1 MSVRLIRGSTPL
13 RLEVREQ
20 TDIGECRRIAQK
32 LAQAHGFD
40 EEQTGKISI
49 VATELST
56 NLVRHGG
63 GGEMLLQV
71 LEDGAAPQFEMMAID
86 RGAGMRDMAQCLRDG
101 YSTSGT
107 AGTGLGAA
115 SRLSTEF
122 DLFSESNKGTVVL
135 SRVTQRL
142 NAVSRSSPAIPPA
155 SAGHLE
161 FGALCV
167 PLAGESECGDCW
179 RIADD
184 GARVSLL
191 VADGLGHGAL
201 AASASRSAAEAFE
214 EGPFDDAVSVLQSV
228 HRHAAGGRGTVAAC
242 AQLHPAGEKL
252 AYAGVGN
259 ISGTIVDRGRSRGM
273 VSVNGTLGTQ
283 LPRSRQF
290 DYDYRADAV
299 VVLHSDG
306 LSGRWQL
313 ADHPGLHLRHASVIA
328 GVLFRDCARKH
339 DDATVLVARHRP

>member
-1 MSVRLIRGSTPL
+1 MTVRLIRGSTQL

-20 TDIGECRRIAQK
+20 SDIGECRRIAQR

-40 EEQTGKISI
+40 EEQTGRTSI
-49 VATELST
+49 VATELAT

-63 GGEMLLQV
+63 GGEMLVQM
-71 LEDGAAPQFEMMAID
+71 LEDGLTPQIEMMAID
-86 RGAGMRDMAQCLRDG
+86 RGPGMRDVAQCLRDG

-115 SRLSTEF
+115 SRLSTAF
-122 DLFSESNKGTVVL
+122 DLFSEPGKGTVML
-135 SRVTQRL
+135 SRVTRKL
-142 NAVSRSSPAIPPA
+142 DAISRSAPAVPPA
-155 SAGHLE
+155 AAGHLE
-161 FGALCV
+161 FGAVCI
-167 PLAGESECGDCW
+167 PLAGESECGDTW

-184 GARVSLL
+184 GKRVSLL

-214 EGPFDDAVSVLQSV
+214 EAPFDEPVSVLQKV
-228 HRHAAGGRGTVAAC
+228 HRRAVGGRGTVAAC
-242 AQLHPAGEKL
+242 AQLHPGEKL

-259 ISGTIVDRGRSRGM
+259 ISGVIVEPGRSRGM

-290 DYDYRADAV
+290 DYDYPADAV

-306 LSGRWQL
+306 LSARWQL
-313 ADHPGLHLRHASVIA
+313 ADHPGLHLHHASVIA